1 MQPERALVVFE
12 GKNIRRIW
20 HNDQWYFSV
29 VDIIQVLTDSPTP
42 RQYWGKVKDREF
54 IQIELSPIWVQL
66 KLPAED
72 GKLRETDCANTE
84 SLFRIIQSIPSK
96 KAEPFKRWLAQV
108 GYERIQEIENPELGQ
123 DRIKEYYELK
133 GYPREW
139 IDKRLRGIAIRQ
151 ELTDEWKK
159 RGVNQEKD
167 FAILTNEISKATFG
181 KTVQEYK
188 EFKRLDK
195 KNQNLRDHMTDWELI
210 FSMVGEKATT
220 DITRVR
226 EAEGMDECKQ
236 SAQRG
241 GQIAHHA
248 RKELEEE
255 TGEAIVSKSNFLDLT
270 KKKIKQLK

>member
-20 HNDQWYFSV
+20 HNEQWFFSV
-29 VDIIQVLTDSPTP
+29 VDIIAVLTDSPTP

-133 GYPREW
+133 GYPGEW

-241 GQIAHHA
+241 G
-248 RKELEEE
+248 
-255 TGEAIVSKSNFLDLT
+255 
-270 KKKIKQLK
+270 